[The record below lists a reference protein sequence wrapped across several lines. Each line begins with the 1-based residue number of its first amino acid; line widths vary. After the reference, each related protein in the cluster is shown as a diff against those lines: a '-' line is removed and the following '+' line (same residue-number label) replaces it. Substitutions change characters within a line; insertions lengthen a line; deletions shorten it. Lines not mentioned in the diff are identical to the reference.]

1 MRATVT
7 RVWDTL
13 RAGRPM
19 HEVAAQLAAA
29 FGMAAVLWACACAFM
44 LMEPLP

>member
-1 MRATVT
+1 MRATAA

-13 RAGRPM
+13 RAGRPAR
-19 HEVAAQLAAA
+19 EVAAQLAAA
-29 FGMAAVLWACACAFM
+29 FALAAVLWACACAFM